1 LDTYGVCD
9 SERRPKRHRRFE
21 QELRQKLMSVLGG
34 GFNGSTQHLPILAD
48 EAGCDAVT
56 LKVGRP
62 RVPTSGG
69 KTSVL
74 NQKHTDR
81 GQENGGGR
89 WPKPHLGPVGLAL
102 LAARLRF

>member
-1 LDTYGVCD
+1 
-9 SERRPKRHRRFE
+9 
-21 QELRQKLMSVLGG
+21 MSVLGG

-69 KTSVL
+69 KTSVV
-74 NQKHTDR
+74 NQKHTIAVKR
-81 GQENGGGR
+81 TVAAVGQN
-89 WPKPHLGPVGLAL
+89 LILAQW
-102 LAARLRF
+102 A